1 MLNDAK
7 AIVGRKFEIQRI
19 LIRRGRSL
27 EMPQGID
34 DFTIVLPELTDM
46 AECKLKVYALHRKW
60 LVRCNQIRRRN
71 WHCPESGR

>member
-1 MLNDAK
+1 MLNDLSN
-7 AIVGRKFEIQRI
+7 RRQEICDSEDSDPT
-19 LIRRGRSL
+19 GRSV

-46 AECKLKVYALHRKW
+46 AECKLKVYAQRRKW

-71 WHCPESGR
+71 WHCPGSDR